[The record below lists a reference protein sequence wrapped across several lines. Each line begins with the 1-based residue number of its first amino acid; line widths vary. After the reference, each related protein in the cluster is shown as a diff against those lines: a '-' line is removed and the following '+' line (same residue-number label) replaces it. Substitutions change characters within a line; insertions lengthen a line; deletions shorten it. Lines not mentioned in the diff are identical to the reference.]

1 MLEKYQKIHIIGIG
15 GISLSALALIL
26 KENGKDVTGTDRHLS
41 KITDE
46 LEKKGIKIKKDFC
59 KEFVEQAD
67 LVVYTSAISD
77 CDEDFCFAKQY
88 LKPTMS
94 RAELLGELTKDCF
107 TISIAGSHGKT
118 TATAMIGYMFECAKR
133 DPTIHVGGIMK
144 NFHSNVIIGKS
155 KHFITEA
162 CEYKDSF
169 LHLKNDN
176 SIILNEAPDHLDYFK
191 NEDNY
196 YKSFQKFAENTKK
209 NGVLIINND
218 NCHLTKNVLNCNI
231 FTYAINKKADLQAKN
246 LKINENGFWEF
257 EVFYLGLS
265 FGIVKLNILGKHN
278 IYNALCTVAVGIVN
292 HIPLETI
299 KFAIASFEGVER
311 RLEFITNLN
320 GAIIIHD
327 YAHHPDEIV
336 ASIQTCK
343 QLNKKRLITIFQP
356 HTYTRTRD
364 LYYQFCEAFFESDE
378 VWLLPIY
385 PAREKPLPKIT
396 SLFFAKGIKSK
407 NKFVRYFSNFD
418 KCFKFINKIAD
429 SNCLFLI
436 LGAGD
441 VEELAYKFKK
451 R

>member
-1 MLEKYQKIHIIGIG
+1 MLEKYNKIHIIGIG

-26 KENGKDVTGTDRHLS
+26 KEKGKIVTGTDRHLS
-41 KITDE
+41 KITDQ
-46 LEKKGIKIKKDFC
+46 LEKKGIQIKKDFC
-59 KEFVEQAD
+59 QKFVEQAD
-67 LVVYTSAISD
+67 LVVYTSAIAE
-77 CDEDFCFAKQY
+77 CDEDFCYAKK
-88 LKPTMS
+88 LFKPTIS
-94 RAELLGELTKDCF
+94 RAELLAEIAKEYY

-118 TATAMIGYMFECAKR
+118 TATAMIGYMFQCAKKS
-133 DPTIHVGGIMK
+133 PTVHVGGIMK
-144 NFHSNVIIGKS
+144 NFHSNVLIGKS
-155 KHFITEA
+155 NYFITEA

-169 LHLKNDN
+169 LHLNN
-176 SIILNEAPDHLDYFK
+176 NIAIILNESPDHLDYFK
-191 NEDNY
+191 NQENY
-196 YKSFQKFAENTKK
+196 FKSFQKFAQNVKE

-218 NCHLTKNVLNCNI
+218 DCHINKNVLGTNV

-246 LKINENGFWEF
+246 LKMDENGFWEF

-265 FGIVKLNILGKHN
+265 FGIIKLNVLGKHN
-278 IYNALCTVAVGIVN
+278 IYNALCTVAVGIIN
-292 HIPLETI
+292 HLPLQVI
-299 KFAIASFEGVER
+299 KNAISTFKGVER

-320 GAIIIHD
+320 GAIVIHD
-327 YAHHPDEIV
+327 YAHHPDEIIS
-336 ASIQTCK
+336 SIQTCK

-356 HTYTRTRD
+356 HTFTRTRD
-364 LYYQFCEAFFESDE
+364 LYYQFCDAFNQSDE

-396 SLFFAKGIKSK
+396 SLFLAKGIKSK

-429 SNCLFLI
+429 NDCLFLI

-441 VEELAYKFKK
+441 VEELANMFKK